1 MKEKILN
8 FLLIFMSLYLILS
21 FFTWNTNKEVIDNT
35 IKLTATKNSYT
46 VPADVELNITNNT
59 SSWVVIDTCKD
70 LLVKKDTKVIVNK
83 ECWVI
88 NLKTKESTKIKYSNS
103 YQDFYDIWEYFAVLK
118 VNSKEVIT
126 KFDIEHKW
134 FISKLF
140 VFLFYAPIYNLMA
153 YLLEITNYSLWWAIV
168 IVTIIIRLLLLYP
181 QHKMMVSQK
190 KMQLI
195 QPKIKEVQDKYKW
208 NQQMLWMELMKL
220 YKEEWVNP
228 MWSCWLLL
236 IQMPILIVIYNV
248 IIWIQSQSNNY
259 YLYSFLWDYNLIN
272 ITDKFFWINL
282 FEIWWV
288 NWLVLSIIVALLQ
301 YIQVKLSLNYNKV
314 DNKNLVIEKKKDSND
329 FQSLMPD
336 PELLNKFML
345 YWMPIMIWFATYTFF
360 AWVWLYWWI
369 WTIFMIVQQLV
380 VNKIL
385 KK

>member
-83 ECWVI
+83 ECWLI

-282 FEIWWV
+282 FEIGWV

>member
-314 DNKNLVIEKKKDSND
+314 YNKNLVIEKKKDSND

>member
-282 FEIWWV
+282 FEIGWV

>member
-190 KMQLI
+190 KLKA
-195 QPKIKEVQDKYKW
+195 PE
-208 NQQMLWMELMKL
+208 
-220 YKEEWVNP
+220 
-228 MWSCWLLL
+228 
-236 IQMPILIVIYNV
+236 
-248 IIWIQSQSNNY
+248 
-259 YLYSFLWDYNLIN
+259 
-272 ITDKFFWINL
+272 T
-282 FEIWWV
+282 
-288 NWLVLSIIVALLQ
+288 AL
-301 YIQVKLSLNYNKV
+301 
-314 DNKNLVIEKKKDSND
+314 
-329 FQSLMPD
+329 
-336 PELLNKFML
+336 
-345 YWMPIMIWFATYTFF
+345 
-360 AWVWLYWWI
+360 
-369 WTIFMIVQQLV
+369 
-380 VNKIL
+380 
-385 KK
+385 